1 MKNLCSLYIH
11 VIRPKRRNNNN
22 FFLHLNNQTSL
33 YCFLYLNM
41 RRTNEVSCLK
51 VFGGYHKLSHF
62 NSRVF
67 ILDFTWNCCRQQEGK
82 KFREPMSI
90 LACSGKIRYD
100 VSIAAR
106 TLLKILYF
114 SGATTF
120 SKHHRG
126 WSLFMTG
133 VENLFIYWPGR
144 HNLGPRR
151 QFQQLYWPGK
161 SPGCIFLGHLNRVL
175 KSLGW

>member
-1 MKNLCSLYIH
+1 MKNLCSLYIQ

-114 SGATTF
+114 SGGY
-120 SKHHRG
+120 H
-126 WSLFMTG
+126 LFQTSSGM
-133 VENLFIYWPGR
+133 
-144 HNLGPRR
+144 
-151 QFQQLYWPGK
+151 
-161 SPGCIFLGHLNRVL
+161 
-175 KSLGW
+175 KSLYDWGRKLIHLLTGEA